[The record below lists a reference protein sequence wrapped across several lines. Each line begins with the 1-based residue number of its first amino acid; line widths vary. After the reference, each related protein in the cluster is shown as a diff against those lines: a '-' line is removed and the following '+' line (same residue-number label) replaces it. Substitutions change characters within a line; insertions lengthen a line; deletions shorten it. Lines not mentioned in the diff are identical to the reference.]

1 MLKIDNLNYSYSKR
15 GNNTLN
21 SLSLELD
28 DGKLGIVLGR
38 NGSGKSTLFKNI
50 IGILKGNSGD
60 IILDDISLIRL
71 NNAKR
76 ACMIS
81 YVPQDIRF
89 GDLTVFDSILASRL
103 SYFQVNPS
111 DTDYKIVD
119 SIIKEMK
126 LSALALKNVN
136 ELSGGE
142 RQKVAIASA
151 LAKEPLLLVF
161 DEPTGNL
168 DIGNERMILRELK
181 NIISKRNIMILLSVH
196 DLSLALEFGDILFL
210 MNDGNIKYS
219 ITPSEATN
227 EILSDIFDVNI
238 NIKEIDGKKIIMV
251 EDEDE

>member
-15 GNNTLN
+15 GNNTN
-21 SLSLELD
+21 MII
-28 DGKLGIVLGR
+28 LGGS
-38 NGSGKSTLFKNI
+38 GSGKSTLFKNI

-60 IILDDISLIRL
+60 IILDDISLIKL

-119 SIIKEMK
+119 SIIMEMK
-126 LSALALKNVN
+126 LSDLALKNVN

-181 NIISKRNIMILLSVH
+181 NIISKRNIMIL
-196 DLSLALEFGDILFL
+196 
-210 MNDGNIKYS
+210 
-219 ITPSEATN
+219 
-227 EILSDIFDVNI
+227 IFV
-238 NIKEIDGKKIIMV
+238 
-251 EDEDE
+251 

>member
-60 IILDDISLIRL
+60 IILDDISLIKL

-126 LSALALKNVN
+126 LSDLALKNVN

-181 NIISKRNIMILLSVH
+181 NIIFKRNIMILLSVH

-210 MNDGNIKYS
+210 MKDGNIKYS

-251 EDEDE
+251 ED